1 VTFSS
6 LKQSQTQQTM
16 NDTDYKTEIEWLLKS
31 ELIVCCWYEGFYSQ
45 NSLAYFLLKRDEN
58 QLLIELNN

>member
-1 VTFSS
+1 
-6 LKQSQTQQTM
+6 M